1 MENTG
6 QPPQASPFVEISA
19 DICQEQL
26 PAPAAAVIRKG
37 NITIEVTESA
47 SAGFIQKV
55 MEALAD
61 AWYRK
66 RAGNFYVLHKTC
78 QHILSGV
85 TSGILL
91 FCSMA
96 SPCISHV
103 NCSSVIS
110 RASCAVLGH

>member
-1 MENTG
+1 MTGISKSPGIIYYWLRILHRKAVENTG
-6 QPPQASPFVEISA
+6 QPPQASPVVEISA

-61 AWYRK
+61 AW
-66 RAGNFYVLHKTC
+66 
-78 QHILSGV
+78 
-85 TSGILL
+85 
-91 FCSMA
+91 
-96 SPCISHV
+96 
-103 NCSSVIS
+103 
-110 RASCAVLGH
+110 